1 MSLLRV
7 RKKAEALLE
16 RLEMLSAP
24 IDVHRVARE
33 LGLRVMTANLGAGVA
48 GLLVQRPGSPTV
60 ICVHESDPAT
70 RQRFTI
76 AHEIGHCHLAHER
89 AGDAEIHV
97 DRGIIAQRT
106 ARSSEGAVDLNE
118 VEANQFAAALLMPAE
133 LIRTRATELSQGPL
147 LDVHVTELAAEF
159 QVSEQAMAIR
169 LVTLD
174 LV

>member
-1 MSLLRV
+1 MSLLRI
-7 RKKAEALLE
+7 RNKAEALLE
-16 RLEMLSAP
+16 QLEMRSAP
-24 IDVHRVARE
+24 IDVHRVGRE
-33 LGLRVMTANLGAGVA
+33 LGLRIVTANLGPGVA

-60 ICVHESDPAT
+60 ICVHESDPTT

-76 AHEIGHCHLAHER
+76 AHEIGHHHLAHKL
-89 AGDAEIHV
+89 AGDAEVHV

-106 ARSSEGAVDLNE
+106 ARSSEGIVDLNE

-133 LIRTRATELSQGPL
+133 LIRMRAAELSQGPL
-147 LDVHVTELAAEF
+147 LDRHLSELAAEF

-174 LV
+174 LI